1 MENNISYPLE
11 MENIILTE
19 DSISYYIEQIGGL
32 LITRR
37 LINTEGYKGYDMKNP
52 IACINGY
59 KKTVDHFYNNFLS
72 KFKERVVL
80 VIIEFDHP
88 SFNASH
94 ANNDK
99 IKHILTWNKPFSH
112 PKVTALPIGLNFDR
126 QHKVIREWLDKGN
139 KCTGERLLGIT
150 HFGNT
155 NSIRGKLTELAK
167 RAWSN
172 FADILPKIPL
182 AKDYKKKA
190 NIDGILSIQVPSE
203 TYFDVM
209 SKYKFILAPPGAGE
223 DTHRCWEAL
232 YIGCIPIVRSSHLN
246 ELYMDL
252 PVLVVDNITIITKE
266 FLEEKYKIIED
277 MRKNKKFKMEKLY
290 LKWWINVINNL
301 RVGSEKIIHF
311 ATYGDDNFT
320 NSKKRL
326 IQEAKQFGEFTHIQ
340 SYDQNDL
347 PKQFREEYK
356 SILNLKRG
364 GGYWIWRPI
373 ILNQA
378 LKKLKE
384 GEYLVYLDA
393 GSHLN
398 NLGKKRFF
406 EYIKLLEDSK
416 YGVLSIQMSGKRG
429 PGNFEKEKV
438 WTTKQIFEK
447 LGVDLDSEIANS
459 GQYLGGVL
467 IMKKCD
473 HLNKYMTKYSS
484 FILKYPELCTDK
496 FNSQDQHPEFK
507 ENRHEQSISSII
519 RKQMGSVVID
529 ADESWMTPFGK
540 GESLKY
546 PFWATRIRN

>member
-1 MENNISYPLE
+1 MSKSFPPPMEKLL
-11 MENIILTE
+11 LTE
-19 DSISYYIEQIGGL
+19 DYISHYIEQIGGL

-37 LINTEGYKGYDMKNP
+37 LINTDGYKGYGMKNP

-59 KKTVDHFYNNFLS
+59 KKTVDHFFNNCLP
-72 KFKERVVL
+72 KFTERVVL
-80 VIIEFDHP
+80 VIIEFDRP
-88 SFNASH
+88 AFNSSH

-99 IKHILTWNKPFSH
+99 IKHILTWNKPFQH

-126 QHKVIREWLDKGN
+126 QQKVMREWLDKGG
-139 KCTGERLLGIT
+139 KCTGERLLGVT

-167 RAWSN
+167 RAWGS
-172 FADILPKIPL
+172 FADVLPKIPL
-182 AKDYKKKA
+182 AKTYKKKV
-190 NIDGILSIQVPSE
+190 NIDGLLPIDIPSE
-203 TYFDVM
+203 RYFDVM

-246 ELYMDL
+246 ELYTGL
-252 PVLVVDNITIITKE
+252 PVLVIDNITGITKE
-266 FLEEKYKIIED
+266 FLEEKYEIIKE
-277 MRKNKKFKMEKLY
+277 MREKKQFQMGKLH
-290 LKWWINVINNL
+290 LKWWVNVINYL
-301 RVGSEKIIHF
+301 RSGSEKVIHF
-311 ATYGDDNFT
+311 ATYGDDNFA
-320 NSKKRL
+320 NSKARL

-340 SYDQNDL
+340 AYGPKDL
-347 PKQFREEYK
+347 PKQFIEEYK
-356 SILNLKRG
+356 SILSQKRG

-398 NLGKKRFF
+398 KLGKKRFF
-406 EYIKLLEDSK
+406 EYIKMLEDSE

-429 PGNFEKEKV
+429 AGSFEKESK
-438 WTTKQIFEK
+438 WTTRQIFEK
-447 LGVDLDSEIANS
+447 LGVSLDSEIANS
-459 GQYLGGVL
+459 GQYLGGILVL
-467 IMKKCD
+467 KKCD
-473 HLNKYMTKYSS
+473 HLDKYMDKYSS
-484 FILKYPELCTDK
+484 FIFKYPELCTDK
-496 FNSQDQHPEFK
+496 FNSQGQHPGFK
-507 ENRHEQSISSII
+507 ENRHEQSVSSII

-546 PFWATRIRN
+546 PFWATRLRN